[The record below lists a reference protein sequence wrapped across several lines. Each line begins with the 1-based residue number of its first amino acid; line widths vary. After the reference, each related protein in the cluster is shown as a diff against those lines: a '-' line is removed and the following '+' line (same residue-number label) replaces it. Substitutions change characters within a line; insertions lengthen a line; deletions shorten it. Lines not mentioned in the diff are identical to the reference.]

1 MIRSLKDLITRIL
14 FKRTARQRYKAYN
27 KLHQTPYGLPHRN
40 QGYYE

>member
-1 MIRSLKDLITRIL
+1 MIRSVKDLITRIL

-27 KLHQTPYGLPHRN
+27 KLHQTPYDLPYRN